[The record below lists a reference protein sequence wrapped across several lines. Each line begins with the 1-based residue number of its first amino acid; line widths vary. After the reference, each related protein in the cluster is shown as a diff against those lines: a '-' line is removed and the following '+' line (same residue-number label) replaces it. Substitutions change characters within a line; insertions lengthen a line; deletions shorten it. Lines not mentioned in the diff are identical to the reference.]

1 MRHDWEAS
9 EAALESSQKM
19 PLHPSAL
26 GIAPPVPGRVKG
38 AGMAFYLAAAVGMHV
53 VAAMT
58 ALDVAAAEANAG

>member
-1 MRHDWEAS
+1 MRLDWEAS

-38 AGMAFYLAAAVGMHV
+38 AGMASISPPRSECTLW
-53 VAAMT
+53 
-58 ALDVAAAEANAG
+58 LR